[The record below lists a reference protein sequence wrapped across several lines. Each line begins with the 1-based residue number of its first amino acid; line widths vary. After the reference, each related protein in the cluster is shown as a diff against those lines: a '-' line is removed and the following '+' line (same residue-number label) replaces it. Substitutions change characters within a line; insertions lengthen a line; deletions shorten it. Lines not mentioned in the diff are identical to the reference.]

1 MINNSPNI
9 DSSSTPLAQGA
20 LSSTDSVQRQSLSTP
35 LAQHTASHP
44 FPPRAV
50 CLGHVGII
58 GLSGR
63 MGQRIMSALE
73 KQGGF
78 QSILGYGRP
87 SDEPGQNG
95 DFCASLDELFEK
107 SSLVIDFSTPI
118 LFPDILD
125 AALKNPKPMVIGT
138 TGIDPH
144 ILGGIAAIGV
154 PIVVAPNTSLGAV
167 IQRWMAGKLASVL
180 PNAYDIDIVE
190 HHHRHKKDIPSGTAN
205 ALADAIMG
213 AKKDRGL
220 DICTGSTTSPRQD
233 GRIEMHGLRCGHVFG
248 MHEVIWTGT
257 DDRLVLGHTVF
268 SPHIFADGAVALARW
283 VMNGQKPG
291 IYGAEDALGLSN
303 LV

>member
-1 MINNSPNI
+1 MINN
-9 DSSSTPLAQGA
+9 AK
-20 LSSTDSVQRQSLSTP
+20 SV
-35 LAQHTASHP
+35 
-44 FPPRAV
+44 RAV

-63 MGQRIMSALE
+63 MGQRILSALE

-78 QSILGYGRP
+78 QSVLGYGR
-87 SDEPGQNG
+87 SFDEPGEKG
-95 DFCASLDELFEK
+95 GFCSSLDELFEK
-107 SSLVIDFSTPI
+107 SSVVIDFSTAS

-138 TGIDPH
+138 TGIDPD
-144 ILGGIAAIGV
+144 ILGGIQALGHSV

-167 IQRWMAGKLASVL
+167 IQRWMAGKLARAL
-180 PNAYDIDIVE
+180 PDSYDIDIVE
-190 HHHRHKKDIPSGTAN
+190 HHHRHKQDVPSGTAN
-205 ALADAIMG
+205 ALADAMIH
-213 AKKDRGL
+213 AKKDQGQ
-220 DICTGSTTSPRQD
+220 DFSAGNTTSPRQD

-248 MHEVIWTGT
+248 MHEVIWTGR

-268 SPHIFADGAVALARW
+268 SPHIFADGALALARW

-291 IYGAEDALGLSN
+291 IYGAEDALGLTT